1 MSKSRQTHERIL
13 DVAESMF
20 ATKGYNSVRLRDV
33 AQTLEMKHT
42 AFYYYAK
49 SKEELYVQVMER
61 NFKRHQ
67 RGMEEAIEAAGEDVW
82 EQMRAV
88 GHWLMSQQPLN
99 LAQMMHSDFAELS
112 TENVIKLSAIAF
124 EAMRTPLETAL
135 QQAKDRGVVDT
146 EDVGLAAIS
155 FVSLIETVNS
165 IQEPSVQKGNTAIID
180 RLVGMLLNG
189 LLVR

>member
-1 MSKSRQTHERIL
+1 MNKAQQTHERIL
-13 DVAESMF
+13 DTAESMF
-20 ATKGYNSVRLRDV
+20 ATKGYRSVRLRDV
-33 AQTLEMKHT
+33 AQALELKHT

-67 RGMEEAIEAAGEDVW
+67 RGMEQAIHEAGEDVR

-88 GHWLMSQQPLN
+88 AHWLMSQSPIN
-99 LAQMMHSDFAELS
+99 IGQMMQSDFAELGH
-112 TENVIKLSAIAF
+112 ENVMKLADKAF
-124 EAMRTPLETAL
+124 EAMRMPLETAF
-135 QQAKDRGVVDT
+135 QGAKDRGLITT
-146 EDVGLAAIS
+146 EDPGLAAIS

-165 IQEPSVQKGNTAIID
+165 IREPSVRDEHQVIID
-180 RLVGMLLNG
+180 RIVDMLLKG